1 MLQGI
6 CFTICLSWSYTI
18 FNSNIIHF
26 SKLLCKKLTLIDI
39 FYIWFDYYTYIYF
52 QLSLVPCIEAETLRV
67 SYFATIINIIQYII
81 CEKYCIICDITS
93 ARAKLELTSNYRI
106 IENISIL
113 LVDLCSTRD
122 VTGRFQF
129 HRSQYTANERSR
141 EIFSTE
147 WKSNIRH
154 LPVNGT

>member
-1 MLQGI
+1 M
-6 CFTICLSWSYTI
+6 
-18 FNSNIIHF
+18 
-26 SKLLCKKLTLIDI
+26 
-39 FYIWFDYYTYIYF
+39 YIYF
-52 QLSLVPCIEAETLRV
+52 QLTLVPCIEAEILRI

-81 CEKYCIICDITS
+81 CENYCIIYDIS

-106 IENISIL
+106 IENKSIL